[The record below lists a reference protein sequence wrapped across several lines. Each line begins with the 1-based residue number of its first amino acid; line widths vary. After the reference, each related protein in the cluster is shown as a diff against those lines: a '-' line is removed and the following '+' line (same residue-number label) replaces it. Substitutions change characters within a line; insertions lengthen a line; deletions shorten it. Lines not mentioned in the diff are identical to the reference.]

1 MRNPLGFSVAIAGVV
16 LVIFG
21 VTASG
26 SLSSHVSNTVRE
38 APSDASILLIIGG
51 LVVTGIGCYIVWAGL
66 SRPR

>member
-1 MRNPLGFSVAIAGVV
+1 
-16 LVIFG
+16 
-21 VTASG
+21 
-26 SLSSHVSNTVRE
+26 VSNTVRE